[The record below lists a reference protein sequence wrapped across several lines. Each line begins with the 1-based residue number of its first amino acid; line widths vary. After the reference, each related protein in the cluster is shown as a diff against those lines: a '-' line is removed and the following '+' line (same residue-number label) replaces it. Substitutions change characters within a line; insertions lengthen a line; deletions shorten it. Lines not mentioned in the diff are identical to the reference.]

1 MSARFVNRDGPCEVR
16 TTMHTLALGL
26 PDQEN
31 REKQGD
37 EGNRIKHGIDSQI
50 ACGQR
55 DKSRG
60 SNADP
65 IAGSTHA
72 HSKRFELN
80 WIDLAEVPSSNF
92 QNKSIRYTAILIIDN
107 FEL

>member
-1 MSARFVNRDGPCEVR
+1 
-16 TTMHTLALGL
+16 MHTLALGL

-37 EGNRIKHGIDSQI
+37 ERNRIKHGIDSQI

-92 QNKSIRYTAILIIDN
+92 QNKSIRYTAILIDN